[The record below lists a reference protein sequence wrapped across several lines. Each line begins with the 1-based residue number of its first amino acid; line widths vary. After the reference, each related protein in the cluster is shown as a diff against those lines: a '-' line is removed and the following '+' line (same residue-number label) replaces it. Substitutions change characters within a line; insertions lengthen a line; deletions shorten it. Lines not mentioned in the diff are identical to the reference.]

1 MNGNRWS
8 TKLFDEL
15 TNKELHDLLKLRV
28 DVFVVEQVC
37 AYPEIDGA
45 DPTAIHLLA
54 QNEEDELIAYGR
66 ILPPDEH
73 GLPHVGRI
81 VVRNDQRNQSL
92 ASELMQRAM
101 DILLEQYGTRT
112 SALAAQSH
120 LEKFYAR
127 FGYARV
133 GPEYMWDGIMH
144 VDMERGE

>member
-1 MNGNRWS
+1 MNEIHWS
-8 TKLFDEL
+8 IKVFDEL
-15 TNKELHDLLKLRV
+15 TNKELYDLLKLRV
-28 DVFVVEQVC
+28 DVFVVEQAC

-45 DPTAIHLLA
+45 DPTAIHVLA
-54 QNEEDELIAYGR
+54 QNVENELIAYGR

-81 VVRNDQRNQSL
+81 VVHNDRRNQSL
-92 ASELMQRAM
+92 ASELMQRALE
-101 DILLEQYGTRT
+101 ILLQQYGTRR

-127 FGYARV
+127 FGYVRV
-133 GPEYMWDGIMH
+133 GPDYMWDGIMH